1 MSRGAVSGHAAA
13 VDPSGPSSPATGSW
27 EPLPGLEDGEKID
40 PAELEE
46 FMAADGIDVE
56 ADPVFR
62 ERLRHEPAQ
71 ILWEDAALKIVV
83 VIEDVELWRRLDDV
97 DCDHN
102 PFEPVADEVAVTVA
116 QSIVPVAG
124 GGSCSGMG
132 APPPLGM

>member
-62 ERLRHEPAQ
+62 ERLRQ
-71 ILWEDAALKIVV
+71 R
-83 VIEDVELWRRLDDV
+83 LWRMVSERQ
-97 DCDHN
+97 
-102 PFEPVADEVAVTVA
+102 PVPPDEED
-116 QSIVPVAG
+116 
-124 GGSCSGMG
+124 
-132 APPPLGM
+132 